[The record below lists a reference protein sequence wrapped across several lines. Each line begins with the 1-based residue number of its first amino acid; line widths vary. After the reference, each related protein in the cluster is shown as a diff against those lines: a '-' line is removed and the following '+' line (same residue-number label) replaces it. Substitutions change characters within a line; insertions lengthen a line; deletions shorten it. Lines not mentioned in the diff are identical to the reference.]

1 MTASS
6 ALNAILGKTG
16 LTDEQLRRAGVSVL
30 GDQPPRPSGPV
41 SNSPQ
46 LLSAAL
52 DYSARGWLVIPL
64 HTPYGSG
71 CSCGRADCTSV
82 GKHPRVRN
90 GSKDASR
97 DPTVIREW
105 WRRWPDA
112 NVGIATGP
120 GSGLLVLDVDGKQG
134 EQSLIDLAQ
143 HGNVLPDTYTVRTG
157 SGGQHLCFL
166 WPEGADVRNS
176 ARKIAPGLDIRG
188 LGGLVAAP
196 PSQHKSGRRYEV
208 NESATDPAPCPEWL
222 LSLIREP
229 KAAQT
234 TQSAPAA
241 GAVEGERLISK
252 GEGDPA
258 KLSLAGSMLRTH
270 QPLDVILAAVIA
282 LDRKCEHQRGE
293 VECRRKVEEWAKRYE
308 RGESLADKES
318 AIIRPD
324 LVRLSTVE
332 ARDVDWLWNPFL
344 PLGMLSMISGDPGS
358 GKSYIAQNIAA
369 EGSRGR
375 LRDGRI
381 VAPFSTLYLTV
392 ENPEHEVMRPR
403 FDLLGGDP
411 SKFYLLKGT
420 SLMVDEEQT
429 KGSVTLADVHILGMA
444 IRETGAR
451 LVVIDPLQS
460 FLGSGIDLH
469 RSNETRP
476 VLDGLGKLAE
486 EHGCSILILRHLAKT
501 GGGKAIHRGLGS
513 IDLTGAVRSE
523 MLAGGLPDDPE
534 SRALCHIKSN
544 VGALGRALGYAIDGE
559 GRFSWTGE
567 STITAFDLLA
577 SPEGPDRKLT
587 EATQWL
593 NEKLKDG
600 SVEQREIREQAEA
613 AGISYRTLQRAKIA
627 LKICSRKAT
636 FGGGWLWWL
645 PTSADGGDN
654 AKRD

>member
-1 MTASS
+1 MTAIP

-16 LTDEQLRRAGVSVL
+16 LTDAQLRRAGVSGL
-30 GDQPPRPSGPV
+30 GDQPSRPSGPV
-41 SNSPQ
+41 SDSPQ

-52 DYSARGWLVIPL
+52 DYAARGWLVIPL
-64 HTPYGSG
+64 HTPHGSG

-82 GKHPRVRN
+82 GKHPRTRN

-97 DPTVIREW
+97 DPAVIREW

-120 GSGLLVLDVDGKQG
+120 GSGLLVLDVDGAQG

-143 HGNVLPDTYTVRTG
+143 RGFTLPDSYSVRTG
-157 SGGQHLCFL
+157 SGGQHLYFAWL
-166 WPEGADVRNS
+166 EGVDVRNS

-188 LGGLVAAP
+188 VGGLVAAE
-196 PSQHKSGRRYEV
+196 PSLHKSGRRYEV
-208 NESATDPAPCPEWL
+208 TELATDPAPCPEWL
-222 LSLIREP
+222 LSLIRE
-229 KAAQT
+229 AQAPADR
-234 TQSAPAA
+234 QSATAPATV
-241 GAVEGERLISK
+241 GDTGIIPK
-252 GEGDPA
+252 GKGDPE
-258 KLSLAGSMLRTH
+258 KLKLAGSMFRSH
-270 QPLDVILAAVIA
+270 QPFDVILAAVVA

-293 VECRRKVEEWAKRYE
+293 EECRRKVTEWAARYA

-332 ARDVDWLWNPFL
+332 ARDVNWLWNPFL

-381 VAPFSTLYLTV
+381 VEPFSTLYLTV

-420 SLMVDEEQT
+420 SVTVEEEQT

-444 IRETGAR
+444 IKETGAR

-534 SRALCHIKSN
+534 SRALIHIKSN
-544 VGALGRALGYAIDGE
+544 VGPMGRALGYAIDGE

-593 NEKLKDG
+593 SEKLKAG
-600 SVEQREIREQAEA
+600 SVEQREIKEQAEA

-645 PTSADGGDN
+645 PATEPGSEAVQ
-654 AKRD
+654 